1 MIDATYGDKV
11 TMLNGEVGVVTGFMG
26 RGRNALVL
34 RLKPAA
40 NGNKRAAVVRA
51 KDIAAIERSQD

>member
-1 MIDATYGDKV
+1 MIDATYGDKI
-11 TMLNGEVGVVTGFMG
+11 TLLNGEVGIVTGFMG

-40 NGNKRAAVVRA
+40 NGNKRATIARI